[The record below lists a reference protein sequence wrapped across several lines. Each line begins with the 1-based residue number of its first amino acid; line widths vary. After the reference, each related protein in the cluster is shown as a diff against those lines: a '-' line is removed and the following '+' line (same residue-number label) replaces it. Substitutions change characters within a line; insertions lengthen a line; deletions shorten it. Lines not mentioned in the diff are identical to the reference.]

1 MSNIMELTIGGPVK
15 TTVDP
20 VLHYDLC
27 CTPDWLK
34 SDLAHDILKDIC
46 KAKSVTGLTYVRPF
60 WYEPYEDVVMS
71 YKEMGSSVKNLLCML
86 NDPDAGVFE
95 LTKCGENCAKWIG
108 EIMKLHPLKCR
119 LGYSLPLDGF
129 TMHITNDD
137 TYIDNRYDLNDK
149 VFYWMR
155 HKNPNETIEEEF
167 EPIYYLREYLDI
179 LPFASVQNCTTKEQA
194 DKLIE
199 LAKNVNSSSS
209 SEIFTKFKELH
220 VYK

>member
-1 MSNIMELTIGGPVK
+1 MSNIMELTIGGPVR

-20 VLHYDLC
+20 VFHYDLN
-27 CTPDWLK
+27 CTPEWLE
-34 SDLAHDILKDIC
+34 SDLAQAILKDIC
-46 KAKSVTGLTYVRPF
+46 KAKSITGLTYVRPF
-60 WYEPYEDVVMS
+60 WYEPYNDVVMS
-71 YKEMGSSVKNLLCML
+71 YKEMGSGVKNLLCML
-86 NDPDAGVFE
+86 NAPDAGVFE

-155 HKNPNETIEEEF
+155 HRSPDENADREF
-167 EPIYYLREYLDI
+167 DPILYLHDYLDV
-179 LPFASVQNCTTKEQA
+179 LPFASVQNCSSKEDA
-194 DKLIE
+194 DRLIA
-199 LAKNVNSSSS
+199 LAK
-209 SEIFTKFKELH
+209 KF
-220 VYK
+220 

>member
-1 MSNIMELTIGGPVK
+1 MSNIMELTIGGPVL

-20 VLHYDLC
+20 VLYYDMNC
-27 CTPDWLK
+27 RPEWLE
-34 SDLAHDILKDIC
+34 SDLAQAILKDIC
-46 KAKSVTGLTYVRPF
+46 KAKKIEGLTYVRPF

-71 YKEMGSSVKNLLCML
+71 YKEVGSGVKNLLCML
-86 NDPDAGVFE
+86 NEPDAGVFE

-137 TYIDNRYDLNDK
+137 SYIDNKYDLNDK

-155 HKNPNETIEEEF
+155 HRNPADDVRDFN
-167 EPIYYLREYLDI
+167 PIYYLRDYLDL
-179 LPFASVQNCTTKEQA
+179 LPYASVKNCSSKEEA
-194 DKLIE
+194 DKLI
-199 LAKNVNSSSS
+199 AMVK
-209 SEIFTKFKELH
+209 KFDN
-220 VYK
+220 